1 MGEDVRLKKNK
12 TTKLIYNESTKLIEV
27 KPDTES
33 NFQVFLEKKKI
44 YFETI
49 MMLILSIAGTI
60 ISIVSVKVAMVA
72 NDISLN
78 EQRIEDLEKQP
89 SFVLDMES
97 DEKNSYTIRNVGGDI
112 KFGNVIG
119 EEVLIIAIYDEQ
131 YDYIGKGYILLDG
144 FFEKDYST
152 YNFETN
158 CFELYRTPDPKPV
171 VNWMDKIENL
181 IVEQGLFCGIECT
194 EYFDFMYTDYK
205 QELIQKSMVAQGE
218 YIKDIEN
225 TDVYT
230 FKMRVNIDDLENEQL
245 FTEIEEQLEEFRI
258 YKEGKN

>member
-78 EQRIEDLEKQP
+78 EQRIEDLEKQH
-89 SFVLDMES
+89 SFV
-97 DEKNSYTIRNVGGDI
+97 
-112 KFGNVIG
+112 FGYWN
-119 EEVLIIAIYDEQ
+119 
-131 YDYIGKGYILLDG
+131 
-144 FFEKDYST
+144 
-152 YNFETN
+152 
-158 CFELYRTPDPKPV
+158 
-171 VNWMDKIENL
+171 
-181 IVEQGLFCGIECT
+181 
-194 EYFDFMYTDYK
+194 
-205 QELIQKSMVAQGE
+205 
-218 YIKDIEN
+218 
-225 TDVYT
+225 
-230 FKMRVNIDDLENEQL
+230 
-245 FTEIEEQLEEFRI
+245 
-258 YKEGKN
+258 